1 MQRKLNSKNGNER
14 IQKWKG
20 RRMAKRIQILLS
32 ILSFF
37 FCFLFLL
44 DAQTQDPQQN
54 PSLKLPTF
62 SIIEKIE
69 NFRLETDSAEWTVK
83 YPPIFPNSEQ
93 ITSNDGQKLVK
104 EEDYQI
110 DYSSGKITFDKS
122 VIAQKDVTWSISYRS
137 IPFTFLKIYKRDLYG
152 TSLDVELESIP
163 SPDVPS
169 DFETR
174 PTVPDTSAA
183 MPSSQLEYSGSRTF
197 GISVGSGRALSQNQ
211 EFRIN
216 VRGNVSDNIEVLAML
231 SDQDLPIQPEGMTE
245 DIQDINQKL
254 IRIMHPNVTG
264 TLGDFDASL
273 GPSEF
278 IFFPRA
284 LEGVKI
290 EGNFE
295 RTKFHLIPSALPK
308 GQSTSKVIRGQEGRS
323 EYRLD
328 VDNQFVIVKAGS
340 EIVWLNGEKMRRGEN
355 NDYIIREYGDPIIEF
370 NSKHLI
376 TSNDV
381 IRVDFEYIPE
391 DRAYQQNLYGINN
404 VFMFPGEWLSLG
416 ASYAVEA
423 DLDDPEQALVL
434 FDDEDLDA
442 LRQNMLD
449 PDGDGFLLTP
459 PQKHTV
465 WGLESRLN
473 FAEQTWIDG
482 EIAFSAIDR
491 NTYSTIDRKDTN
503 QAWKLIGYTNWDF
516 PTWSNTLRPK
526 LIGNIDVRA
535 MDAGFL
541 PVGASLSNRTRARY
555 GTQYATEGFE
565 DVFLLDS
572 SSILKASDERT
583 LNLDFKLLPYQWLR
597 FDVGGGRT
605 IEAAAEGQATRR
617 NNLNWGAN
625 FTPRSSRS
633 TVFSP
638 ISQQTENLFRP
649 SSQYQIDDVR
659 RSRPVESELSRKTP
673 TEKTSILAKF
683 PNLRWNDY
691 RSTSLIETNEE
702 ATGTAENFRKSRQ
715 EGSLSY
721 LLSPFEFVGTY
732 DRFASIDDYTAARN
746 RRRNRTSGRVNLVD
760 FKWVSVHTSYELERA
775 FAKEPLL
782 TLDGETLG
790 TSDWMRSTTARTWK
804 VGLFSQQGNW
814 VNIKT
819 NLARRMLKAHSDL
832 STDTTTQLADAT
844 IQLTPFSR
852 AIDVEATYE
861 LDKKLTTQRREIYTD
876 IHPLTEQRIQPGEG
890 FYVKLDDLRYVED
903 SEEGTYIK
911 FYQNVGDKPTT
922 AVDAAFRL
930 RLQPR
935 QFFARRA
942 RNQQSRTDFIG
953 RGPRS
958 SFTNVE
964 SQKPKVDSPKPL
976 TWFLNALRI
985 QMRLWLTEEQEAE
998 DTLSLYLLQSLQ
1010 GSQTLFGRVNQHHR
1024 IEFSPS
1030 PLFSFEVNLRTGRTL
1045 NRRINT
1051 QERLR
1056 NYRTWDV
1063 AFSVNPTQRFSIG
1076 ANWEQRKETEKYSQL
1091 HFDAPGFLES
1101 ETMESINE
1109 FLPTPISD
1117 LRQFEQITEFK
1128 LQYELSRAV
1137 RWSGTSGYNRTT
1149 DIEQLDEE
1157 STAKTRTFSFE
1168 NRIIYSIFGKG
1179 RIDVNHKLGY
1189 GKSDG
1194 GVPFA
1199 QYYFYE
1205 GISHEVRA
1213 TADYRLRKFTD
1224 LLFRLNYR
1232 LLSTK
1237 QRKPEH
1243 RLEMTVSA
1251 EL

>member
-1 MQRKLNSKNGNER
+1 
-14 IQKWKG
+14 
-20 RRMAKRIQILLS
+20 MAKHIQILLS

-37 FCFLFLL
+37 FCFLFFI
-44 DAQTQDPQQN
+44 DAQTQAPKQN
-54 PSLKLPTF
+54 PPLKLPTF

-69 NFRLETDSAEWTVK
+69 NFRLETDSAAWTVK
-83 YPPIFPNSEQ
+83 YPPIFPESEKITDNKGQ
-93 ITSNDGQKLVK
+93 ILVREK
-104 EEDYQI
+104 EYQI

-122 VIAQKDVTWSISYRS
+122 VVAQKDVTWSITYRS
-137 IPFTFLKIYKRDLYG
+137 IPFTFQKIYKRDLYG
-152 TSLDVELESIP
+152 IPLDVELESAP
-163 SPDVPS
+163 SPDVSS
-169 DFETR
+169 DLETE
-174 PTVPDTSAA
+174 PTVPGTPASA
-183 MPSSQLEYSGSRTF
+183 PSSQLEYSGSRTF
-197 GISVGSGRALSQNQ
+197 GISIGSGRALSQNQ

-216 VRGNVSDNIEVLAML
+216 VRGNVADNIEVLAML

-254 IRIMHPNVTG
+254 FRIMHPNVTG
-264 TLGDFDASL
+264 TLGDFNASL

-278 IFFPRA
+278 VFFPRA
-284 LEGVKI
+284 LEGVKV

-308 GQSTSKVIRGQEGRS
+308 GQSTSKVIRGEEGRS

-328 VDNQFVIVKAGS
+328 VGNQFVIVKAGS

-404 VFMFPGEWLSLG
+404 VFVFPGEWLSLG

-434 FDDEDLDA
+434 FDDDDLDA
-442 LRQNMLD
+442 LRQNTLD
-449 PDGDGFLLTP
+449 PDGDGILLTP

-482 EIAFSAIDR
+482 EFAFSAVDR
-491 NTYSTIDRKDTN
+491 NTYSTVDRKDIN

-516 PTWSNTLRPK
+516 PTWSNKLRPK
-526 LIGNIDVRA
+526 VIGNFDLRS

-541 PVGASLSNRTRARY
+541 PVGASLSNRTRDRY
-555 GTQYATEGFE
+555 GTQYTTEGFE
-565 DVFLLDS
+565 DAFLFDP
-572 SSILKASDERT
+572 SSISQESDEQT

-597 FDVGGGRT
+597 FDLGGGRT
-605 IEAAAEGQATRR
+605 IEAAVEGQTTRR

-633 TVFSP
+633 NVFSP
-638 ISQQTENLFRP
+638 ISQQPENLFQPPSQYQRDNGRRP
-649 SSQYQIDDVR
+649 SS
-659 RSRPVESELSRKTP
+659 VEGDLSRKP
-673 TEKTSILAKF
+673 TDKTSILAKF

-691 RSTSLIETNEE
+691 RSTSLIESNEE
-702 ATGTAENFRKSRQ
+702 TTGTEENFRKSRQ

-732 DRFASIDDYTAARN
+732 DRFASIDDYTAVRN

-760 FKWVSVHTSYELERA
+760 FKWVSINTSYELERA
-775 FAKEPLL
+775 FGKEPLL

-790 TSDWMRSTTARTWK
+790 ISDWMRSTTARTWK
-804 VGLFSQQGNW
+804 VGLFSQQGQW
-814 VNIKT
+814 INIKT
-819 NLARRMLKAHSDL
+819 NLARRTVKAHSEL
-832 STDTTTQLADAT
+832 GTDVATQLADAT
-844 IQLTPFSR
+844 IQFTPFNR
-852 AIDVEATYE
+852 AIDAEVTYE

-876 IHPLTEQRIQPGEG
+876 IHPLTGHRIQPGEG
-890 FYVKLDDLRYVED
+890 YYVRLDDLRYVED
-903 SEEGTYIK
+903 PEEGTYIK
-911 FYQNVGDKPTT
+911 IYQNVGDKPTT

-942 RNQQSRTDFIG
+942 RNQRSRTDFVS
-953 RGPRS
+953 RGALS
-958 SFTNVE
+958 SAATADNE
-964 SQKPKVDSPKPL
+964 KPTTKKRQPF

-985 QMRLWLTEEQEAE
+985 QTRLWLTEEQEAE
-998 DTLSLYLLQSLQ
+998 DTLSLYLLQILQ

-1024 IEFSPS
+1024 VEFSPS

-1063 AFSVNPTQRFSIG
+1063 AFSVNPTQRFSVG
-1076 ANWEQRKETEKYSQL
+1076 ANWEQRRETEKYSQL
-1091 HFDAPGFLES
+1091 YFPELDS
-1101 ETMESINE
+1101 MEVEGMPNPNSND
-1109 FLPTPISD
+1109 FPPTPISD
-1117 LRQFEQITEFK
+1117 LRQFEQITELK
-1128 LQYELSRAV
+1128 IQYELSRAV
-1137 RWSGTSGYNRTT
+1137 RWSGTGGYKRTT

-1168 NRIIYSIFGKG
+1168 NRITYSILGKG
-1179 RIDVNHKLGY
+1179 RIEVNHTLGY